1 MLTLCLSIMI
11 ALETARR
18 VPLLER
24 FRDLARV
31 SARTPRVWG
40 YRRGLEVRKERATRL
55 LSLHM
60 FRKSISALWML
71 SLVIASIV
79 LVLLVDPWLDFG
91 ARESLMNWRDRLV
104 VAVLSLAYVLA
115 RIQIARRLQ
124 RA

>member
-1 MLTLCLSIMI
+1 MLALFLSIMV
-11 ALETARR
+11 ALEVARR

-40 YRRGLEVRKERATRL
+40 YRRGLEVRKERATQL

-60 FRKSISALWML
+60 FRYSVAIMWML
-71 SLVIASIV
+71 ARVIAPII

-91 ARESLMNWRDRLV
+91 AQESLLNWRDRLAI
-104 VAVLSLAYVLA
+104 AVLSLTYGLA
-115 RIQIARRLQ
+115 RIHVARRLQ
-124 RA
+124 RS

>member
-1 MLTLCLSIMI
+1 MLALFFSIMV
-11 ALETARR
+11 ALEIARR
-18 VPLLER
+18 LPLLER

-60 FRKSISALWML
+60 FRYSISVLWML
-71 SLVIASIV
+71 ALVIAPIV
-79 LVLLVDPWLDFG
+79 LVLLVDPRLDFG
-91 ARESLMNWRDRLV
+91 ARDSLMNWRDRLV
-104 VAVLSLAYVLA
+104 VAMLSLAYGLA

-124 RA
+124 RS